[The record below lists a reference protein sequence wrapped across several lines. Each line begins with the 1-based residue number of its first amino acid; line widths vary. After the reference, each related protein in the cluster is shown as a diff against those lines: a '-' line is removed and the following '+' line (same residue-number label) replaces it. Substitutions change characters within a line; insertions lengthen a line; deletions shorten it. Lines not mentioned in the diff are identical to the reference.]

1 MGFFTKLIK
10 TAVVTGAAV
19 GGVMYC
25 KNRKET
31 RDTEE
36 KVDLTGVKPFEFEQD
51 EEKITVSVNK
61 NKIKDYADQAADKAI
76 DAADTAQEK
85 ITDKLGEEK
94 VEEIKEK
101 YDVAKNK
108 VIDAA
113 SKAAT
118 VASEK
123 KDAIIEKIGEE
134 RIEDAKQKAKDA
146 FDTAVDAVNEKV
158 ITPIKDKFNEESD
171 FVDDIE
177 VPVQDTPVKP
187 EENKPSSIKA
197 DDFLEDELDD
207 M

>member
-94 VEEIKEK
+94 VEDILREEIRK
-101 YDVAKNK
+101 
-108 VIDAA
+108 
-113 SKAAT
+113 
-118 VASEK
+118 
-123 KDAIIEKIGEE
+123 
-134 RIEDAKQKAKDA
+134 RIEYH
-146 FDTAVDAVNEKV
+146 FDNVLRQEAEQMM
-158 ITPIKDKFNEESD
+158 ILI
-171 FVDDIE
+171 
-177 VPVQDTPVKP
+177 
-187 EENKPSSIKA
+187 
-197 DDFLEDELDD
+197 
-207 M
+207 